1 MRIAKDVQELAPTEK
16 AQYYKQKWDEAN
28 VQMEAGER
36 AVQMVKH
43 EPFYFITNHGRVF
56 SVLQKKYR
64 ELKQHTTDSP
74 RSTKGDTEQ
83 LSVYLHINKKTVQ
96 RRTGCLV
103 AEYFDVSEFN
113 PMGEPDIEVHHKQ
126 AYEVEKGRFNNF
138 EGNLQKTGAK
148 VHRSIF
154 ASIQNATLTD
164 EGLQLKNPKQFHKS
178 MNKIHETNPDAA
190 FMVLS
195 RINEDN
201 TVKSVEGCMLTDQD
215 LKELFGNKQIQEM
228 LQAASAYYMEQELER
243 RRAMAK
249 YIEKHPER
257 VRIVNGEPVIINEEE
272 KENGLEK
279 KQKKEARA

>member
-1 MRIAKDVQELAPTEK
+1 MRIAEDVQELAPTEK

-28 VQMEAGER
+28 VQMEVGER
-36 AVQMVKH
+36 AVQMIKH

-56 SVLQKKYR
+56 SVHQKKCR
-64 ELKQHTTDSP
+64 ELKQGN
-74 RSTKGDTEQ
+74 TKTAKSQGDTEH
-83 LSVYLHINKKTVQ
+83 LSVTLCVNKKPIHHRV
-96 RRTGCLV
+96 GCLV

-164 EGLQLKNPKQFHKS
+164 EGLQLKNPKRFYKS

-195 RINEDN
+195 CINEDN
-201 TVKSVEGCMLTDQD
+201 TVKSVEGRMLTDQD

-228 LQAASAYYMEQELER
+228 LQAASAYCMEQELGR

-249 YIEKHPER
+249 YIREHPER